1 MLLGEAAHVWP
12 YADADAGPIPAAACS
27 HHQPVY
33 PVAGS
38 SSSHLLLQHPNV
50 ILDASHEPRLAII
63 GSTVSP
69 PHSSMNARS
78 DRLAID
84 GSSPSVTRHKLGM
97 SMRKV
102 FTALRRNFARLG
114 LAWTFMDFA
123 AVPAFPTFISPLLLT
138 QQLGELPLR
147 GKYECCW
154 PFVGVCRMSG
164 DQWVPPSLTLWCFPR
179 RVSEAPPIPHFSS

>member
-1 MLLGEAAHVWP
+1 MDKIVPRGQLRTAGQAVGGEAHVWP

-69 PHSSMNARS
+69 PH
-78 DRLAID
+78 D
-84 GSSPSVTRHKLGM
+84 
-97 SMRKV
+97 
-102 FTALRRNFARLG
+102 
-114 LAWTFMDFA
+114 
-123 AVPAFPTFISPLLLT
+123 
-138 QQLGELPLR
+138 
-147 GKYECCW
+147 EC
-154 PFVGVCRMSG
+154 
-164 DQWVPPSLTLWCFPR
+164 
-179 RVSEAPPIPHFSS
+179 EI